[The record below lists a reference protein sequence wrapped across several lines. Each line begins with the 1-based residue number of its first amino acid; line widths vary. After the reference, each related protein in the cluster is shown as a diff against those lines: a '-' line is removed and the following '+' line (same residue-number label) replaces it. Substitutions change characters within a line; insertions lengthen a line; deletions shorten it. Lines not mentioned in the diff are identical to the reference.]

1 MSDTEVGIPDCEQN
15 QAAWFRGQARATG
28 GEAWEDRGLDWVWI
42 PPDGSVMLLFPT
54 RIESRAVE
62 RGVERAW
69 GVGARSIG
77 AWLGSDIDAAGLAI
91 NGFERA
97 WAPWWMTA
105 PIEAIGR
112 TEDTRVGL
120 EEATPEYDEGGRA
133 LLSLASERPAQAWHA
148 VARIDGGYAG
158 RAWTYRQGSI
168 AGVYDM
174 EVLPA
179 FRRRGL
185 GSSLLR
191 VTAAAAGDAGASH
204 VTLNATPMGE
214 RLYSAL
220 GFRRIGDGITW
231 WLHRP

>member
-1 MSDTEVGIPDCEQN
+1 
-15 QAAWFRGQARATG
+15 
-28 GEAWEDRGLDWVWI
+28 
-42 PPDGSVMLLFPT
+42 MLLFPT

-120 EEATPEYDEGGRA
+120 EDATPEYDEGGRA
-133 LLSLASERPAQAWHA
+133 LLSLARERPAHAWHA

-179 FRRRGL
+179 FRRLAWELAPPGDRG
-185 GSSLLR
+185 GR
-191 VTAAAAGDAGASH
+191 RRRGCQPRDAER
-204 VTLNATPMGE
+204 TPMGE

-231 WLHRP
+231 WLHRR